1 MHDTFEILWRSIL
14 TFVILIVFARI
25 LGKEVVSNM
34 TFHDFVTGITIGA
47 IAANLAFNV
56 KIKAMDLIL
65 SLVAFM
71 AVSFLVSVI
80 TMKFRKSRLWLSGT
94 PTVVIERGKI
104 LEKNMSKIKY
114 TIDSLNQ
121 SLRQKGIFN
130 IGEVEY
136 AVLEV
141 NGELA
146 IMKKDEY
153 NTVTK
158 KDLELNSSDSIFPIE
173 LIIDGKILE
182 KNFTENHISK
192 RNVQHQITKMNKR
205 LEDVFYAVQGSNG
218 KLYIDLYE
226 QDIDHPIDK
235 E

>member
-1 MHDTFEILWRSIL
+1 MHTYIEILWRTVL
-14 TFVILIVFARI
+14 TFIILMVFARI

-56 KIKAMDLIL
+56 KIKAIDLVL

-71 AVSFLVSVI
+71 AVSFLVTVI
-80 TMKFRKSRLWLSGT
+80 TMKFRKSRVWLSGT
-94 PTVVIERGKI
+94 PTIVIERGKI

-121 SLRQKGIFN
+121 SLRQKGVFDIR
-130 IGEVEY
+130 EVEY

-146 IMKKDEY
+146 VMKKDEY
-153 NTVTK
+153 KTVTK
-158 KDLELNSSDSIFPIE
+158 KRFEASFFRFELS
-173 LIIDGKILE
+173 
-182 KNFTENHISK
+182 H
-192 RNVQHQITKMNKR
+192 
-205 LEDVFYAVQGSNG
+205 
-218 KLYIDLYE
+218 
-226 QDIDHPIDK
+226 
-235 E
+235 